1 MMEQENEMEKAY
13 FPMFVDISK
22 MKILVVG
29 GGRIAARRIKSLCLF
44 ADDIMV
50 VAPEIT
56 AELKPLAE
64 SDQFRWLQKGYDD
77 CDLKGRDMVLAAT
90 NDRAL
95 NQHIGMV
102 CRNRKIIVN
111 VADDKNMCDFFFPG
125 IVKKDE
131 LVIGITAGGKNH
143 EKVKEI
149 KRKIMEW

>member
-1 MMEQENEMEKAY
+1 
-13 FPMFVDISK
+13 
-22 MKILVVG
+22 
-29 GGRIAARRIKSLCLF
+29 
-44 ADDIMV
+44 

-77 CDLKGRDMVLAAT
+77 GDLKGRDMVLAAT

-102 CRNRKIIVN
+102 CRN
-111 VADDKNMCDFFFPG
+111 PG

>member
-1 MMEQENEMEKAY
+1 
-13 FPMFVDISK
+13 
-22 MKILVVG
+22 
-29 GGRIAARRIKSLCLF
+29 
-44 ADDIMV
+44 
-50 VAPEIT
+50 
-56 AELKPLAE
+56 
-64 SDQFRWLQKGYDD
+64 
-77 CDLKGRDMVLAAT
+77 MVLAAT

-102 CRNRKIIVN
+102 CRN
-111 VADDKNMCDFFFPG
+111 PG

>member
-1 MMEQENEMEKAY
+1 
-13 FPMFVDISK
+13 
-22 MKILVVG
+22 
-29 GGRIAARRIKSLCLF
+29 
-44 ADDIMV
+44 

-77 CDLKGRDMVLAAT
+77 GDLKGR
-90 NDRAL
+90 
-95 NQHIGMV
+95 
-102 CRNRKIIVN
+102 
-111 VADDKNMCDFFFPG
+111 
-125 IVKKDE
+125 E